1 MIGCSDRL
9 KTYTR
14 SRESVAT
21 PATSP
26 WLKPS
31 GICSQFG
38 TSSKVT
44 ARSLRAMCSGAPF
57 RLCARYGR
65 GRERG
70 HYLIDELFKRVQR
83 TIDRHVAEQRSQH
96 DILEAGALD
105 QVRNLVA
112 HLVRG
117 ADVRLVV
124 GDVLVQIGREA
135 LRRGWQV

>member
-31 GICSQFG
+31 GICSQLG

-57 RLCARYGR
+57 RLGARYGR
-65 GRERG
+65 RGERG
-70 HYLIDELFKRVQR
+70 HHFVDELFERVQG
-83 TIDRHVAEQRSQH
+83 TIDGHVAEQRSEH
-96 DILEAGALD
+96 DVLDAGAVD
-105 QVRNLVA
+105 E
-112 HLVRG
+112 
-117 ADVRLVV
+117 
-124 GDVLVQIGREA
+124 IGRA
-135 LRRGWQV
+135 S